1 VKYFPCFEDVR
12 PMNMWAGQYAINSL
26 DETPVLYEAPGLYY
40 VGAASGSGIMK
51 ADSLGRIMDAL
62 VAGEPEAELFGG
74 RTFRVG
80 DLGVKHRH
88 VEHEEFVI

>member
-1 VKYFPCFEDVR
+1 
-12 PMNMWAGQYAINSL
+12 
-26 DETPVLYEAPGLYY
+26 
-40 VGAASGSGIMK
+40 MK

-74 RTFRVG
+74 RKFRVG